1 MRVKI
6 TPSQIAGTL
15 SIPASKSMA
24 HRAIIWPKTP
34 ARLPTLP
41 SLKISKQPLPAWKL

>member
-24 HRAIIWPKTP
+24 HRAIIC
-34 ARLPTLP
+34 A
-41 SLKISKQPLPAWKL
+41 SLDQGTRKVSKQPLPAWKL